1 MTLRVLIAVLMLGLV
16 AGCCHKQ
23 STPPPVPTAATS
35 SVRTEW
41 LSHAWR
47 FEKDG
52 WTFLH
57 VEGEPRARGF
67 QHGSLLAR
75 EIADA
80 LHTQRVVWEYES
92 GMTWE
97 WLIAQTTPFLLP
109 RMDAENLA
117 EIDGLVEGLASANVT
132 TSREEM
138 VAFNAYIEIAG
149 YWWPAKKK
157 TLGSESPIRS
167 KESCSSFIA
176 TGSMTADGE
185 IVLGHNTMTGYDD
198 GFVNVIIDIV
208 PSTGHRILMQTCPGW
223 IHSGSD
229 FFITDAGLV
238 GSETTIGGFNG
249 FDEQGIPEFC
259 RMRRATQDADSI
271 GQWCEIMKHGNNGGY
286 ANAWLLGDTKTGEIA
301 RLELGLK
308 HVALERTHDGYY
320 TGSNVAE
327 NIKILRLETD
337 VQETDIRRSGVAR
350 RVRWEQLM
358 EEYRGRI
365 TVDLARQFEADH
377 YDPYLHRIIQNGR
390 VLCDHSDRDS
400 LVDPPFDPGGT
411 IDGKVVDSKM
421 AKAMTFSARWGSA
434 CGTPFDAR
442 AFLHDHPQFKW
453 MAGILKSRTAHG
465 WANFTAG
472 QRQ

>member
-1 MTLRVLIAVLMLGLV
+1 
-16 AGCCHKQ
+16 
-23 STPPPVPTAATS
+23 
-35 SVRTEW
+35 
-41 LSHAWR
+41 
-47 FEKDG
+47 
-52 WTFLH
+52 
-57 VEGEPRARGF
+57 
-67 QHGSLLAR
+67 
-75 EIADA
+75 
-80 LHTQRVVWEYES
+80 
-92 GMTWE
+92 
-97 WLIAQTTPFLLP
+97 
-109 RMDAENLA
+109 
-117 EIDGLVEGLASANVT
+117 
-132 TSREEM
+132 
-138 VAFNAYIEIAG
+138 
-149 YWWPAKKK
+149 
-157 TLGSESPIRS
+157 
-167 KESCSSFIA
+167 
-176 TGSMTADGE
+176 MTADGE

-308 HVALERTHDGYY
+308 HVGLERTHDGYY